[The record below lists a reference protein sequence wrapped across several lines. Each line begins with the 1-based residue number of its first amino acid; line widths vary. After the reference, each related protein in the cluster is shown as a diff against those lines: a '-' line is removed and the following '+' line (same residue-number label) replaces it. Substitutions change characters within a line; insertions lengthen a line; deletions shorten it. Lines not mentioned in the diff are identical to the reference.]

1 MFRYMFLAVL
11 FLAASFGRGQAEEK
25 FYGFT
30 LDGKV
35 INPLCLEH
43 MHPWLSDSVIIV
55 KSLIL
60 DYCQDSNWAADDNPV
75 EVKGNVVSTKVRD
88 AVDSEVT
95 SSTFSYE
102 IVGKTDNGLFIAR
115 LPENE
120 IAAYTIEEKTIKS
133 DLLKPDPDKVH
144 ILTQVALSFVPCLQ
158 KAWVEGNKVFVTK
171 NVSDQYAPGADQCK
185 PAMETLSY
193 EVSP

>member
-1 MFRYMFLAVL
+1 MRET
-11 FLAASFGRGQAEEK
+11 ASGNPPENIPASP
-25 FYGFT
+25 
-30 LDGKV
+30 LDSKV
-35 INPLCLEH
+35 INPLCLEQ
-43 MHPWLSDSVIIV
+43 MHPWLSDGVIIV

-60 DYCQDSNWAADDNPV
+60 DYCQDSNWAFDYNPV
-75 EVKGNVVSTKVRD
+75 EVKGNIVSTKVKD

-115 LPENE
+115 LSENE
-120 IAAYTIEEKTIKS
+120 IAAYTIEEKTINS
-133 DLLKPDPDKVH
+133 DLLKPDPAKVH

-158 KAWVEGNKVFVTK
+158 SAWVEGNKVFVTK
-171 NVSDQYAPGADQCK
+171 NVYDQDAPRPEQCK
-185 PAMETLSY
+185 PQTETLSY